1 MKHLQL
7 PNPTLRRVVHSKYI
21 DIVGVILVTVICF
34 YRGFHETIYYQGGI
48 QFGVPLSGF
57 SDYISKGAFPIGLL
71 STIGAVV
78 SLLAARMIVKQQ
90 NLGNWIGVFTTVN
103 SGIIDYLFGNH
114 SAIITYPLTF
124 IIAIIATKKWSD
136 GEQVKKADT
145 KYWLLILL
153 AFIVSYTLVFLGFYW
168 FGTTIKNQFFKHTV
182 AIIFGIS
189 LVGNISTAFKYEQT
203 FLTWSFYNLAQIIKN
218 VIQGN
223 VANIVKYVFY
233 IINSILTFFDWRING
248 DVKKTKGELG

>member
-1 MKHLQL
+1 MKPLQL

-21 DIVGVILVTVICF
+21 DVIGVILVTTICF

-48 QFGVPLSGF
+48 QFGIPLSSLG
-57 SDYISKGAFPIGLL
+57 SYITKGAFPIGLL
-71 STIGAVV
+71 STLGAIV

-90 NLGNWIGVFTTVN
+90 NLGNLIGIFTTVN
-103 SGIIDYLFGNH
+103 SGVIDYLFGNH

-124 IIAIIATKKWSD
+124 IIAILATKKWSD
-136 GEQVKKADT
+136 GERVKKADS
-145 KYWLLILL
+145 KYWLLILA
-153 AFIVSYTLVFLGFYW
+153 AFAISYTLVFLGFNW
-168 FGTTIKNQFFKHTV
+168 FGTTISNPFFKHTV

-218 VIQGN
+218 IIQGN
-223 VANIVKYVFY
+223 IANVVKYVFY
-233 IINSILTFFDWRING
+233 IINAIFTFFDWRING
-248 DVKKTKGELG
+248 DIKKEAN

>member
-1 MKHLQL
+1 
-7 PNPTLRRVVHSKYI
+7 
-21 DIVGVILVTVICF
+21 
-34 YRGFHETIYYQGGI
+34 
-48 QFGVPLSGF
+48 
-57 SDYISKGAFPIGLL
+57 
-71 STIGAVV
+71 
-78 SLLAARMIVKQQ
+78 MIVKQQ

-103 SGIIDYLFGNH
+103 SGVIDYLFGNL

-124 IIAIIATKKWSD
+124 IIAIVATKKWSE

-153 AFIVSYTLVFLGFYW
+153 AFMVSYALVFLGFHW

-189 LVGNISTAFKYEQT
+189 LVGNVSTAFKYEQT

-248 DVKKTKGELG
+248 DIKKTNTE